1 MNDPETRPDV
11 SSLLRALHEQTGQL
25 DGDVRV
31 YDTGLVKRISDSVST
46 LQVGP
51 RAGPNVSTLLEA
63 IREQRDQVGRG
74 VRFHDV
80 GTVQHIGNGV
90 ATLSGLPRARTDEL
104 VTFPTG
110 VQGLILNLDHDR
122 IDVILLGPDEG
133 IQGGDLVTATG
144 RRLRV
149 PVGQKLLGRVVN
161 PLGEALDERG
171 PVDAT
176 ESHYLERDAPGIVE
190 RAPVNEPLQTGLK
203 IVDALIP
210 IGRGQRELIVGDRQ
224 TGKTT
229 VAVDAIL
236 NQRGSGVECVYV
248 AIGQKKST
256 TLSTIQTLRRGGAM
270 PYTAVVA
277 SSPDDPPAL
286 RYLAPY
292 AGCTMAEFLM
302 HKGHDVLIVYDDLSK
317 HADAY
322 RELSLLLRRPP
333 GREAYPGDIF
343 YLHARLLERACK
355 LAPPSSP
362 PWGGKGKGMSPP
374 QGGKGRGT
382 SPPQG
387 EREIGASPPQEGE
400 GKGTP
405 PSPGGKERGVSL
417 PMEGKESRASLP
429 VGRKEGGMSGGSL
442 TALPIAETQRGNI
455 VAYIPT
461 NLISATDMRI
471 VLDADLFNRGVKP
484 AVNVRR
490 SVSRGGSAVQPP
502 AIRTVAAELRLQLAQ
517 FEEVARFAR
526 FGIEVDEATQRQI
539 RRGERLQVV
548 LSQAAHRPLS
558 LAAQVVV
565 LLAATEGYLD
575 DLALEDVPA
584 FEGGLLARFE
594 AAHPEIDQQI
604 NRTGELS
611 TEALDVLT
619 TTIARYHAAWL
630 DGRDRDLT
638 RGSGMERGTEE

>member
-1 MNDPETRPDV
+1 MSEQDTRPIVSPLLEVLREQASQLDGEV
-11 SSLLRALHEQTGQL
+11 RVHETSLVERISDGVARLPEPSAGWLDKSSLLQILCEQANQL
-25 DGDVRV
+25 
-31 YDTGLVKRISDSVST
+31 VS
-46 LQVGP
+46 
-51 RAGPNVSTLLEA
+51 R
-63 IREQRDQVGRG
+63 
-74 VRFHDV
+74 VRFQDI
-80 GTVQHIGNGV
+80 GIVQQVGNGV
-90 ATLSGLPRARTDEL
+90 ATLSGLPRARTEEL

-110 VQGLILNLDHDR
+110 VQGLILNLDRDR
-122 IDVILLGPDEG
+122 IDVILLGPDED

-144 RRLRV
+144 RRLRL

-161 PLGEALDERG
+161 PLGEALDGRG

-176 ESHYLERDAPGIVE
+176 ESHYLERDAPGIIE

-229 VAVDAIL
+229 VAVDAVL

-362 PWGGKGKGMSPP
+362 PQGGKGKG
-374 QGGKGRGT
+374 T
-382 SPPQG
+382 SPPRG
-387 EREIGASPPQEGE
+387 GREIGASPP
-400 GKGTP
+400 
-405 PSPGGKERGVSL
+405 RRV
-417 PMEGKESRASLP
+417 
-429 VGRKEGGMSGGSL
+429 KEGGGRGGSL
-442 TALPIAETQRGNI
+442 TALPIAETQRGHI

-502 AIRTVAAELRLQLAQ
+502 AIRTVAAKVRLQLAQ

-539 RRGERLQVV
+539 RRGERLQAV

-575 DLALEDVPA
+575 ELALEDVPA
-584 FEGGLLARFE
+584 FEGGLLARLE

-604 NRTGELS
+604 NRTGEMS
-611 TEALDVLT
+611 AEARDVLT
-619 TTIARYHAAWL
+619 TMIARYHAAWL
-630 DGRDRDLT
+630 DGRDPDLS
-638 RGSGMERGTEE
+638 RGSGMERDTEQ